1 VNREP
6 TADAAGLHERASAT
20 PEHARVN
27 RQARLGSAPRWA
39 AGELSL
45 RSQQEWFFEV
55 ITTPELEPAPVDAS
69 SAGHLVAPSST
80 LSSLA
85 RLEIYRR
92 SYQARLVECLADDY
106 PVLQETLGEETF
118 ERLCRAY
125 ITKHPSTEPSLNR
138 FGRHMA
144 DFCRAH
150 PLPEPQFAADLASL
164 EWAVVLAIHAP
175 TAAPLTSEELM
186 RIPAERWPET
196 RLVPNPSLG
205 IHAFGYPV
213 SAYFSA
219 RRRGEAV
226 APPAARP
233 TSVAVYRTERSVWRL
248 ELTPPMV
255 TLVESLS
262 RGETL
267 DAALSLVAAQLEG
280 VSEAEAARSVTS
292 WFSHAVSS
300 GLFSGVRAQG
310 DG

>member
-1 VNREP
+1 MNREP
-6 TADAAGLHERASAT
+6 TADAVGLHERASAT
-20 PEHARVN
+20 PEHSRAN
-27 RQARLGSAPRWA
+27 RQATLGSAPRWA
-39 AGELSL
+39 TSELSL
-45 RSQQEWFFEV
+45 RSQQEWFFAV
-55 ITTPELEPAPVDAS
+55 ITAPELEPAPVDAS
-69 SAGHLVAPSST
+69 SAGRLVAPSST

-144 DFCRAH
+144 DFCRVH
-150 PLPEPQFAADLASL
+150 PLPEPHFAADLASL
-164 EWAVVLAIHAP
+164 EWAVVQAVHAP
-175 TAAPLTSEELM
+175 TAPPLTSEELA
-186 RIPAERWPET
+186 RIPIESWAET

-205 IHAFGYPV
+205 LHTFGYPV
-213 SAYFSA
+213 NAYFSA
-219 RRRGEAV
+219 RRRGDAA
-226 APPAARP
+226 APPAARKS
-233 TSVAVYRTERSVWRL
+233 SVAVYRTERSVWRL

-267 DAALSLVAAQLEG
+267 GAALSLVAAELEG
-280 VSEAEAARSVTS
+280 VPEAEAARSVTS

-300 GLFSGVRAQG
+300 GLFSGVLTHG
-310 DG
+310 S

>member
-6 TADAAGLHERASAT
+6 TADAVGLHERASAT
-20 PEHARVN
+20 PERSPAN

-39 AGELSL
+39 TAELSL
-45 RSQQEWFFEV
+45 RSQQEWFFAV

-69 SAGHLVAPSST
+69 SAGRLVASSST
-80 LSSLA
+80 LSSLD

-118 ERLCRAY
+118 ESLCRAY
-125 ITKHPSTEPSLNR
+125 ITKHPSTGPNLNG

-144 DFCRAH
+144 DFCRGQ
-150 PLPEPQFAADLASL
+150 PLPDPHFSADLASL

-175 TAAPLTSEELM
+175 TAPPLTSEELG
-186 RIPAERWPET
+186 RVSIESWAET

-213 SAYFSA
+213 NAYLTA
-219 RRRGEAV
+219 RQRGEAV
-226 APPAARP
+226 APPAARKS
-233 TSVAVYRTERSVWRL
+233 SVAVYRTERTVWRL

-255 TLVESLS
+255 TLVESLL

-267 DAALSLVAAQLEG
+267 GASLSLVAAHLEG
-280 VSEAEAARSVTS
+280 EPEAEAARSVTT

-300 GLFSGVRAQG
+300 GLFSGIRT
-310 DG
+310 

>member
-6 TADAAGLHERASAT
+6 TADAVGLHERASAT
-20 PEHARVN
+20 PGHSHASEP
-27 RQARLGSAPRWA
+27 RLGSAPRWA
-39 AGELSL
+39 TGELSL
-45 RSQQEWFFEV
+45 RSQQEWFLAV

-69 SAGHLVAPSST
+69 SAGRLVASSST
-80 LSSLA
+80 LSSLD

-125 ITKHPSTEPSLNR
+125 IARHPSTEPSLNG

-144 DFCRAH
+144 DFCRGQ
-150 PLPEPQFAADLASL
+150 PLPDPHFAADLASL

-175 TAAPLTSEELM
+175 TAPPLTSEALA
-186 RIPAERWPET
+186 RISIESWPEI
-196 RLVPNPSLG
+196 RLVPNPTLG

-213 SAYFSA
+213 NAYVSA
-219 RRRGEAV
+219 RQRGEAL
-226 APPAARP
+226 APPAARES
-233 TSVAVYRTERSVWRL
+233 SVAVYRTERTVWRM

-255 TLVESLS
+255 TLVDALS

-267 DAALSLVAAQLEG
+267 GASLSLVAAQLEG
-280 VSEAEAARSVTS
+280 EPEAEAARSVTT

-300 GLFSGVRAQG
+300 GLFSGIRT
-310 DG
+310 